1 MGGWQENFEVFL
13 RTIKAQERIRDY
25 EMHTDPDGTVYATI
39 LMHPPLVNLVIDGE
53 RYKEAIDEIVKS
65 LERK

>member
-1 MGGWQENFEVFL
+1 VSLEPGAG
-13 RTIKAQERIRDY
+13 
-25 EMHTDPDGTVYATI
+25 H
-39 LMHPPLVNLVIDGE
+39 IDGE